1 MLSSLQKLIWTLIGA
16 IGWMLLFKLVDL
28 SVKGQNRT
36 QKASLTQKQNSCFH
50 LCDSTDLL
58 R

>member
-28 SVKGQNRT
+28 SVKIKT
-36 QKASLTQKQNSCFH
+36 EPKK
-50 LCDSTDLL
+50 LL
-58 R
+58 